1 MVPNGEDDQT
11 GSLGKAVACLDP
23 RWRGNRG
30 LAEQLGLPAKCKFTS
45 RNLFQSTQR
54 NICLGTSVSSESTKQ
69 SVCVNLVWHRII
81 VLSAS

>member
-45 RNLFQSTQR
+45 
-54 NICLGTSVSSESTKQ
+54 
-69 SVCVNLVWHRII
+69 
-81 VLSAS
+81 